1 MVKHVIIWTL
11 KDDIDD
17 KKALMEKIKVE
28 LEGLVG
34 KIDGLLEMKI
44 VTCGL
49 ASSKGDFLLDST
61 FTDEAALKFYATH
74 PEHVAIADGLVRPN
88 VATRL
93 AYDYEI

>member
-11 KDDIDD
+11 KDDIAD
-17 KKALMEKIKVE
+17 KKELMKKIKIE

-44 VTCGL
+44 IIEGL
-49 ASSKGDFLLDST
+49 ASCKGDFMLDST
-61 FTDEAALKFYATH
+61 FTDEAALKYYSSH
-74 PEHVAIADGLVRPN
+74 PDHVAIADGLVRPN
-88 VATRL
+88 VSARL

>member
-11 KDDIDD
+11 KDEIAD
-17 KKALMEKIKVE
+17 KKALLEKIKVE

-34 KIDGLLEMKI
+34 KIDGLLDMKI
-44 VTCGL
+44 EIEGL

-61 FTDEAALKFYATH
+61 FTDEAALKFYSSH

-88 VATRL
+88 VSVRL
-93 AYDYEI
+93 SYDYEI

>member
-1 MVKHVIIWTL
+1 MVKHVIIWAL
-11 KDDIDD
+11 KDDIAD
-17 KKALMEKIKVE
+17 KKELMKKIKVE

-44 VTCGL
+44 IIEGL
-49 ASSKGDFLLDST
+49 ASCKGDLMLDST
-61 FTDEAALKFYATH
+61 FTDEAALKFYSAH
-74 PEHVAIADGLVRPN
+74 PDHVAIADGLVRPN

>member
-11 KDDIDD
+11 KDEVVD
-17 KKALMEKIKVE
+17 KKALMSEIKVA

-34 KIDGLLEMKI
+34 KIEGLLDMKI
-44 VTCGL
+44 ETEGL

-61 FTDEAALKFYATH
+61 FVDEAALNFYATH
-74 PEHVAIADGLVRPN
+74 PEHVAIADGLLRPN
-88 VATRL
+88 VAQRL

>member
-11 KDDIDD
+11 KDEVAD
-17 KKALMEKIKVE
+17 KQALIQEIKVA

-34 KIDGLLEMKI
+34 KIEGLIDMKI
-44 VTCGL
+44 ETYGL
-49 ASSKGDFLLDST
+49 PSSSGDLLLDST

-88 VATRL
+88 VSARL